1 VSSGPPI
8 LVTGAHRSGT
18 TWVGKMLALAPG
30 VGYVHEPFSPRTP
43 RGLSPAGFR
52 HYYAVVTPENAAR
65 YRSGL
70 ERSLELRYDLGA
82 QLAGARSWRDLARV
96 PVDYRRLR
104 RWRGNGSRP
113 LVKDPI
119 ALLSAEWLAET
130 FGMDVVVLIRHPAAF
145 AASLKRLGWH
155 HDFATFFDERG
166 RLPEVVAPFEA
177 EIREQADRPG
187 DPVAQATLL
196 WRLLYH
202 AVDGYRERHPDW
214 VFLRHEDL
222 SLDPLATF
230 ERLYGRLGLTLTP
243 AAREQIARSSDSDN
257 PAELPTPHAVA
268 LASAASL
275 GRWRQDLTAD
285 EVETLR
291 ERTRDVW
298 PRFYSDEDW

>member
-145 AASLKRLGWH
+145 AASL
-155 HDFATFFDERG
+155 
-166 RLPEVVAPFEA
+166 
-177 EIREQADRPG
+177 
-187 DPVAQATLL
+187 
-196 WRLLYH
+196 
-202 AVDGYRERHPDW
+202 
-214 VFLRHEDL
+214 
-222 SLDPLATF
+222 
-230 ERLYGRLGLTLTP
+230 
-243 AAREQIARSSDSDN
+243 
-257 PAELPTPHAVA
+257 
-268 LASAASL
+268 
-275 GRWRQDLTAD
+275 
-285 EVETLR
+285 
-291 ERTRDVW
+291 
-298 PRFYSDEDW
+298 